1 MINTNIINSY
11 PFLDSGGGLSS
22 VGELLGLKEKAL
34 AALLN
39 KVVLALVLPDLHH
52 VVFPPPPRL
61 VRIHP
66 SFVRLLPGIRPGAWP
81 QRHFFPN
88 PARFRDEEVEKAN
101 KRQRIENA
109 EAEMRITERLR
120 NPVSIRVD
128 DSERQMVQHVTPQ
141 DLALKHDSEH
151 KLGMILMDVLK
162 KLDISLL
169 NGKKPGGECII

>member
-11 PFLDSGGGLSS
+11 PFLYSGGGLSS

-34 AALLN
+34 AALLK

-81 QRHFFPN
+81 QRHFCFESGSVWVTFT
-88 PARFRDEEVEKAN
+88 PAAQVFDEMS
-101 KRQRIENA
+101 KRVSGMAHLCYEIWLIENV
-109 EAEMRITERLR
+109 
-120 NPVSIRVD
+120 VS
-128 DSERQMVQHVTPQ
+128 
-141 DLALKHDSEH
+141 
-151 KLGMILMDVLK
+151 GY
-162 KLDISLL
+162 
-169 NGKKPGGECII
+169 

>member
-1 MINTNIINSY
+1 MASGWATIICCCH
-11 PFLDSGGGLSS
+11 FAICQFGLL
-22 VGELLGLKEKAL
+22 ELGTMRQEQMYNLQ
-34 AALLN
+34 
-39 KVVLALVLPDLHH
+39 
-52 VVFPPPPRL
+52 
-61 VRIHP
+61 
-66 SFVRLLPGIRPGAWP
+66 GAK
-81 QRHFFPN
+81 
-88 PARFRDEEVEKAN
+88 EVEKAN

-128 DSERQMVQHVTPQ
+128 DSERQMVQHVAPQ

-169 NGKKPGGECII
+169 NGRKPGGECII